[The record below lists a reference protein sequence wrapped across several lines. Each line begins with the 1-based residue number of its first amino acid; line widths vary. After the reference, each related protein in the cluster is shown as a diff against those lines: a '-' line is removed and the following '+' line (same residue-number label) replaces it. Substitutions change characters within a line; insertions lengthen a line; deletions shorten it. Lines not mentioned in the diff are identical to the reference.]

1 MTSNTIRSVAALT
14 NHIATGGKPKYV
26 LFWGH
31 QPAKDGAV
39 TKTCFSQWYQSAF
52 TVDGVDYATA
62 EHYMMAEKARLFGDA
77 SALQRALIAPTPGA
91 VKAIGREIVGFD
103 EATWLAHRWRIVV
116 AANLAK
122 FSQNSALG
130 EFLMQTGDRVLVE
143 ASPVD
148 RIWGIG
154 LAVDDPQAE
163 NPHNWQGLNLLG
175 FALMEV
181 RARLTADQASL

>member
-1 MTSNTIRSVAALT
+1 MTTNTIRSLADLT
-14 NHIATGGKPKYV
+14 HHLATGGKPKYV

-31 QPAKDGAV
+31 QPSKDGVV
-39 TKTCFSQWYQSAF
+39 TKTCFSQWYASGF
-52 TVDGVDYATA
+52 SIDGIYYANA
-62 EHYMMAEKARLFGDA
+62 EHFMMAEKARLFNDA
-77 SALQRALIAPTPGA
+77 AALQRALIAPTPGA
-91 VKAIGREIVGFD
+91 VKAIGREIFGFD
-103 EATWLAHRWRIVV
+103 EATWLAHRWHIVV
-116 AANLAK
+116 AANVAK

-130 EFLMQTGDRVLVE
+130 ECLLQTGDRVLVE

-163 NPHNWQGLNLLG
+163 NPYSWQGLNLLG

-181 RARLTADQASL
+181 RARLVKL